1 MPSYR
6 TARAAEDVHRELT
19 DIMRTL
25 KDPRTQGTMLS
36 IVNLELANDYSHCKV
51 YISSMEGLEKAVDA
65 VKGLESASGHIRR
78 EIGQRL
84 RLRKTPQFHFVA
96 DNGIEQSAA
105 MGEKMRSLGL
115 LKQTGPEQTGE
126 TDEQDD

>member
-6 TARAAEDVHRELT
+6 TARAAEDVRRELT

-25 KDPRTQGTMLS
+25 KDPRTQGMLS
-36 IVNLELANDYSHCKV
+36 IVNLELSNDYSHCKV
-51 YISSMEGLEKAVDA
+51 YISSMEGLQKAVDA
-65 VKGLESASGHIRR
+65 VAGLSSASGHIRR

-115 LKQTGPEQTGE
+115 LEDAVEQTGDL
-126 TDEQDD
+126 DEQED

>member
-6 TARAAEDVHRELT
+6 TARAAEDVRRELT

-25 KDPRTQGTMLS
+25 KDPRTQGMLS
-36 IVNLELANDYSHCKV
+36 IVNLELSNDYSHCKV
-51 YISSMEGLEKAVDA
+51 YVSSMEGLPKAVAA
-65 VKGLESASGHIRR
+65 VEGLESASGHIRR

-84 RLRKTPQFHFVA
+84 RLRKTPQFHFIA
-96 DNGIEQSAA
+96 DNGIEYSAA

-115 LKQTGPEQTGE
+115 LDDAPKQNGE
-126 TDEQDD
+126 PDEQDD

>member
-6 TARAAEDVHRELT
+6 TARAAEDVRRELT

-25 KDPRTQGTMLS
+25 KDPRTQGMLS
-36 IVNLELANDYSHCKV
+36 IVNLELSNDYSHCKV
-51 YISSMEGLEKAVDA
+51 YISSMEGLQKAVDA
-65 VKGLESASGHIRR
+65 VAGLSSASGHIRR

-115 LKQTGPEQTGE
+115 LEDAAEQTGDL
-126 TDEQDD
+126 DEQDD

>member
-6 TARAAEDVHRELT
+6 TARAAEDVRRELT

-25 KDPRTQGTMLS
+25 KDPRTQGGMLS
-36 IVNLELANDYSHCKV
+36 IVGLELSNDYSHCKV
-51 YISSMEGLEKAVDA
+51 YVSSMEGLEKAVDA
-65 VKGLESASGHIRR
+65 VVGLESASGHIRR

-115 LKQTGPEQTGE
+115 LEDTNEQTGE
-126 TDEQDD
+126 TDEQED

>member
-6 TARAAEDVHRELT
+6 TARATEDVRRELT

-25 KDPRTQGTMLS
+25 KDPRVQGQGMLS
-36 IVNLELANDYSHCKV
+36 IVNIELSNDYSHCKV
-51 YISSMEGLEKAVDA
+51 YVSSMEGLDKAVDA
-65 VKGLESASGHIRR
+65 VAGLESASGHIRR
-78 EIGQRL
+78 EIGSRL

-115 LKQTGPEQTGE
+115 LEDTGEQTGE